1 MKDGRLSNRRR
12 YLAVWFPWL
21 SADRL
26 RRLEVGGTP
35 EDGAD
40 APLVLVEKVKGALRI
55 HAVDPEAARQGV
67 SVGLALADARAR
79 LPMLRVLTAQPKADD
94 ALLARVLD
102 DFDRFSPMVAL
113 DPPHGL
119 LLDVT
124 GGAHLFGGEAG
135 LVEAVQACASRLGL
149 HSRCALASTPQ
160 LARALCR
167 FGPGGVFLPEGER
180 LAVRRLPVVA
190 LELEAREEQALRR
203 AGLKRLADLDDRP
216 RAPLAARFGA
226 GFPDLLSRVLGDE
239 DIRITPHRPAPP
251 IVADRIFFEPVSADE
266 DVQRVLSDLLDEAMA
281 RLEAVTL
288 GAHAFEVGFYRV
300 DGGVRRVGLRVGR
313 ATRDAGSVLRLFR
326 ERLAALETPLD
337 PGFGFDQMRMA
348 AYEVERLAPVQSGL
362 DGEADLASDLS
373 GLIDRLVARLGPQA
387 VLKVRSQGSYI
398 PERAARWISAGG
410 DPDGADAWPER
421 DSADPPLRP
430 LHLFN
435 PPQPVETLAE
445 APDGHPFRF
454 RWRRVVHNVALAE
467 GPERIAGEWWRA
479 PDQRTRDYYRVED
492 TDGRR
497 FWLFRQGL
505 YGGDEPPRWFIHGL
519 FA

>member
-1 MKDGRLSNRRR
+1 LSNGRR

-21 SADRL
+21 PSDRVK
-26 RRLEVGGTP
+26 RQDTCVDTP
-35 EDGAD
+35 DD
-40 APLVLVEKVKGALRI
+40 TTPTPVAPMVMVEKVKGALRLS
-55 HAVDPEAARQGV
+55 AVDPDAARQGL
-67 SVGLALADARAR
+67 SPGLALADARAR
-79 LPMLRVLTAQPKADD
+79 MPVLRVVTARPEADD
-94 ALLARVLD
+94 AWLGRVLD
-102 DFDRFSPMVAL
+102 DFDRFSPMIAL

-119 LLDVT
+119 VLDVT
-124 GGAHLFGGEAG
+124 GCAHLFGGETG
-135 LVEAVQACASRLGL
+135 LIRVLRSRASQLGL

-160 LARALCR
+160 AARALCR
-167 FGPGGVFLPEGER
+167 FGAGGVPEGEAER
-180 LAVRRLPVVA
+180 TAVRRLPVAA
-190 LELEAREEQALRR
+190 LELEEHEAQGLRR
-203 AGLKRLADLDDRP
+203 AGLKRVGDLDDRD

-226 GFPDLLSRVLGDE
+226 GFPARLARVLGDE

-266 DVQRVLSDLLDEAMA
+266 DVQRVLSDLMEETMT
-281 RLEAVTL
+281 RLEEATL
-288 GAHAFEVGFYRV
+288 GARAFEAGFYRV
-300 DGGVRRVGLRVGR
+300 DGGVRRIELGVGR
-313 ATRDAGSVLRLFR
+313 VTRDAKSVLRLFR
-326 ERLAALETPLD
+326 ERLRALDTPLD

-348 AYEVERLAPVQSGL
+348 AIAVERLEPVQVGL
-362 DGEADLASDLS
+362 AGDADTAEGMSA
-373 GLIDRLVARLGPQA
+373 LIDRLVARLGPEA
-387 VLKVRSQGSYI
+387 VLRFQPNGSHI
-398 PERAARWISAGG
+398 PERGTRWIAAGG
-410 DPDGADAWPER
+410 DPDAVEAWPEQ
-421 DSADPPLRP
+421 DPDDPPLRP

-454 RWRRVVHNVALAE
+454 RWRKVVHNVARAE

-492 TDGRR
+492 ADGRR